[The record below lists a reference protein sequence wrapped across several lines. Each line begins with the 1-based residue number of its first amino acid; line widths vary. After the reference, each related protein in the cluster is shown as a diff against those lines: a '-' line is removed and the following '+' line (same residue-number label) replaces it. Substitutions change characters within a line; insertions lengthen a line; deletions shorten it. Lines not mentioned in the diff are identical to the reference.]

1 MLFFFWLF
9 LFVHFIQLIGIEIL
23 ILYFFFKP
31 QYQTWEGSILL
42 QFLLDMAFIFQGILL
57 EHVIQDTA

>member
-23 ILYFFFKP
+23 ILSFFKP

-42 QFLLDMAFIFQGILL
+42 QFLLDMAFIFQRILL
-57 EHVIQDTA
+57 EQVIQDTA